1 MPKRKR
7 IRPVGIVVVPRTKKD
22 QERRDA
28 LSPRE
33 ALKRK
38 AKELMLKGASGPSS
52 SLKEALKRKTA
63 EELTGRLGGARLG
76 KQKTKEKAQKGKKQA
91 EIKGPLSDRFSQK
104 ERDMLRDLLRKPKE
118 PKKPKEPETKY
129 PIRRV
134 PKTRKKPPTSRRI

>member
-28 LSPRE
+28 LNPRE

-38 AKELMLKGASGPSS
+38 AQELMKKGASGPSS
-52 SLKEALKRKTA
+52 SLKEALKQK
-63 EELTGRLGGARLG
+63 ARA
-76 KQKTKEKAQKGKKQA
+76 KAQKGKEQA
-91 EIKGPLSDRFSQK
+91 EIKGPVSRFSKK
-104 ERDMLRDLLRKPKE
+104 EQEMLRDLLRKQ
-118 PKKPKEPETKY
+118 KKPKEPETKY

-134 PKTRKKPPTSRRI
+134 PKTRKKPPTSRRV

>member
-33 ALKRK
+33 AFKRK
-38 AKELMLKGASGPSS
+38 AE
-52 SLKEALKRKTA
+52 
-63 EELTGRLGGARLG
+63 
-76 KQKTKEKAQKGKKQA
+76 EKAQKGKEQA
-91 EIKGPLSDRFSQK
+91 EIKGPVSRFSKK
-104 ERDMLRDLLRKPKE
+104 EQEMLRELLKQKAKQDAEEKAAKKALERKIPKE
-118 PKKPKEPETKY
+118 LKKPKEPETEY

-134 PKTRKKPPTSRRI
+134 PKTRKKPPTSRRV

>member
-28 LSPRE
+28 LNPRE

-38 AKELMLKGASGPSS
+38 AKDQERRDALSPR
-52 SLKEALKRKTA
+52 EAFKRKAA

-76 KQKTKEKAQKGKKQA
+76 KQKTKEKAQKGKEQA
-91 EIKGPLSDRFSQK
+91 EIEGPVSRFSKK
-104 ERDMLRDLLRKPKE
+104 EQEMLRDLLRKQ
-118 PKKPKEPETKY
+118 KKPKEPKTKY

>member
-1 MPKRKR
+1 VPKRKR

-33 ALKRK
+33 AFKRK
-38 AKELMLKGASGPSS
+38 AE
-52 SLKEALKRKTA
+52 
-63 EELTGRLGGARLG
+63 
-76 KQKTKEKAQKGKKQA
+76 EKAQKGKEQ
-91 EIKGPLSDRFSQK
+91 E
-104 ERDMLRDLLRKPKE
+104 MLRDLLRKQ
-118 PKKPKEPETKY
+118 KKPKEPETKY